1 MIPPHASAGSAERY
15 PSAYGLSAAVCQA
28 LRAAFIP
35 RRMRC
40 LWAAG
45 LAAALAANPYVLN
58 DGQSL
63 LMSSMGIACSAS
75 LLCGTI
81 LLCLKY
87 RFTAYVLLPAI
98 ILFNAGL
105 YMMQMRY
112 GLVLNLSVLSS
123 MAETNFQE
131 ACAFCTPASIAGTLL
146 LAGFIYLVIYWSRRS
161 LRQKATWGA
170 LACIWG
176 LYAALLLLSIPAASY
191 SSEPLYLYYT
201 SDKAKGWPL
210 VDIAMTCKLADEYI
224 TQDAGRFN
232 TLRNLPSCA
241 EPLSQCEAPDDLAVV
256 FHMGESVRG
265 DHLPLNGY
273 HRNTMPRL
281 SREPNVVSFPHAT
294 SFGIVT
300 RISAIGMFTDAEL
313 CRRTPGHSSF
323 IDLFNKHGF
332 RTVRIMDLS
341 GDSIHDYS
349 LGILTRNC
357 RERRQTPLQH
367 QTPGMMQERTS
378 LVMEESLKNFGR
390 NRQLYIIYNNGSH
403 MAFSYPAQ
411 AERFTPASCNMDDPK
426 ARLEETVNA
435 YDNSIVDLD
444 ASIHRMIALLK
455 NRPAIYFYCSDHGVA
470 LGEEGKMFQ
479 GHILPPVYRPAMF
492 IWYSDA
498 FASRYPDMVRALK
511 ANRLKARLPRPH
523 LPYPSFPGFHPVG
536 NRQERPESGFSG
548 RAGNSG
554 PPPAGNA
561 GGMAAHSR
569 TAAAVTRG
577 SRHALREKQQDAAAP
592 TAPGLAVDGR
602 CTPGHGAPPLPSR
615 QRTEWEKPCPKP
627 PPCTIQRVLRLR
639 PS

>member
-146 LAGFIYLVIYWSRRS
+146 LAGFIYLAIYWSRRS

-378 LVMEESLKNFGR
+378 LV
-390 NRQLYIIYNNGSH
+390 I
-403 MAFSYPAQ
+403 
-411 AERFTPASCNMDDPK
+411 
-426 ARLEETVNA
+426 
-435 YDNSIVDLD
+435 
-444 ASIHRMIALLK
+444 
-455 NRPAIYFYCSDHGVA
+455 
-470 LGEEGKMFQ
+470 
-479 GHILPPVYRPAMF
+479 
-492 IWYSDA
+492 
-498 FASRYPDMVRALK
+498 
-511 ANRLKARLPRPH
+511 
-523 LPYPSFPGFHPVG
+523 
-536 NRQERPESGFSG
+536 PE
-548 RAGNSG
+548 
-554 PPPAGNA
+554 
-561 GGMAAHSR
+561 
-569 TAAAVTRG
+569 
-577 SRHALREKQQDAAAP
+577 K
-592 TAPGLAVDGR
+592 
-602 CTPGHGAPPLPSR
+602 
-615 QRTEWEKPCPKP
+615 
-627 PPCTIQRVLRLR
+627 LR
-639 PS
+639 PQQAALYHLQ

>member
-146 LAGFIYLVIYWSRRS
+146 LAGFIYLAIYWSRRS

-191 SSEPLYLYYT
+191 RSEPLYLYYT

-403 MAFSYPAQ
+403 MAFSYPTQ

-511 ANRLKARLPRPH
+511 ANRLKAVSH
-523 LPYPSFPGFHPVG
+523 DHIFHTLLSLASIRSEIVRNDLNLASPDA
-536 NRQERPESGFSG
+536 RETPAPLQPE
-548 RAGNSG
+548 
-554 PPPAGNA
+554 
-561 GGMAAHSR
+561 
-569 TAAAVTRG
+569 T
-577 SRHALREKQQDAAAP
+577 
-592 TAPGLAVDGR
+592 LAEWQ
-602 CTPGHGAPPLPSR
+602 PIPAPPQP
-615 QRTEWEKPCPKP
+615 
-627 PPCTIQRVLRLR
+627 
-639 PS
+639 

>member
-1 MIPPHASAGSAERY
+1 
-15 PSAYGLSAAVCQA
+15 
-28 LRAAFIP
+28 
-35 RRMRC
+35 
-40 LWAAG
+40 
-45 LAAALAANPYVLN
+45 
-58 DGQSL
+58 
-63 LMSSMGIACSAS
+63 MS
-75 LLCGTI
+75 
-81 LLCLKY
+81 
-87 RFTAYVLLPAI
+87 FFPAI

-123 MAETNFQE
+123 MAETNFRKP
-131 ACAFCTPASIAGTLL
+131 APSAPPASIAGTLL
-146 LAGFIYLVIYWSRRS
+146 LAGFIYLAIYWSRRS

-241 EPLSQCEAPDDLAVV
+241 EPFPSAKPQTTWPWFSTWGECPGGPSSPERLPSEHNAPAFQRAQRRFL
-256 FHMGESVRG
+256 
-265 DHLPLNGY
+265 
-273 HRNTMPRL
+273 
-281 SREPNVVSFPHAT
+281 PHAT

-511 ANRLKARLPRPH
+511 ANRLKAVSH
-523 LPYPSFPGFHPVG
+523 DHIFHTLLSLASIRSEIVRNDLNLASPDA
-536 NRQERPESGFSG
+536 RETPAPLQPE
-548 RAGNSG
+548 
-554 PPPAGNA
+554 
-561 GGMAAHSR
+561 
-569 TAAAVTRG
+569 T
-577 SRHALREKQQDAAAP
+577 
-592 TAPGLAVDGR
+592 LAEWQ
-602 CTPGHGAPPLPSR
+602 PIPAPPQP
-615 QRTEWEKPCPKP
+615 
-627 PPCTIQRVLRLR
+627 
-639 PS
+639 

>member
-146 LAGFIYLVIYWSRRS
+146 LAGFIYLAIYWSRRS

-241 EPLSQCEAPDDLAVV
+241 EPFPSAKPQTTWPWFSTWGRVSGGPSSPERLPSEHNAPA
-256 FHMGESVRG
+256 FQR
-265 DHLPLNGY
+265 
-273 HRNTMPRL
+273 
-281 SREPNVVSFPHAT
+281 AQ
-294 SFGIVT
+294 
-300 RISAIGMFTDAEL
+300 
-313 CRRTPGHSSF
+313 RRF
-323 IDLFNKHGF
+323 
-332 RTVRIMDLS
+332 
-341 GDSIHDYS
+341 
-349 LGILTRNC
+349 
-357 RERRQTPLQH
+357 
-367 QTPGMMQERTS
+367 
-378 LVMEESLKNFGR
+378 
-390 NRQLYIIYNNGSH
+390 
-403 MAFSYPAQ
+403 
-411 AERFTPASCNMDDPK
+411 
-426 ARLEETVNA
+426 
-435 YDNSIVDLD
+435 
-444 ASIHRMIALLK
+444 
-455 NRPAIYFYCSDHGVA
+455 
-470 LGEEGKMFQ
+470 
-479 GHILPPVYRPAMF
+479 LPPCHFLRHRDQNFRHRHVYGCGT
-492 IWYSDA
+492 
-498 FASRYPDMVRALK
+498 V
-511 ANRLKARLPRPH
+511 
-523 LPYPSFPGFHPVG
+523 
-536 NRQERPESGFSG
+536 
-548 RAGNSG
+548 
-554 PPPAGNA
+554 PP
-561 GGMAAHSR
+561 HSR
-569 TAAAVTRG
+569 
-577 SRHALREKQQDAAAP
+577 SLLLH
-592 TAPGLAVDGR
+592 
-602 CTPGHGAPPLPSR
+602 
-615 QRTEWEKPCPKP
+615 
-627 PPCTIQRVLRLR
+627 
-639 PS
+639 

>member
-1 MIPPHASAGSAERY
+1 MTPPHASTRSAERY
-15 PSAYGLSAAVCQA
+15 ADRPGALSAVFQA
-28 LRAAFIP
+28 LRAAFFP

-45 LAAALAANPYVLN
+45 LAAALVVNPYVLN
-58 DGQSL
+58 DGQSV
-63 LMSSMGIACSAS
+63 LMSCMGIACSAS

-87 RFTAYVLLPAI
+87 RFTAYVVLPAI

-112 GLVLNLSVLSS
+112 GLTLNLSVLSS
-123 MAETNFQE
+123 MAETNFRE
-131 ACAFCTPASIAGTLL
+131 ACAFCTAASATGALL
-146 LAGFIYLVIYWSRRS
+146 LAAFIYLAIYWSRRS

-170 LACIWG
+170 LACIWS
-176 LYAALLLLSIPAASY
+176 LYGIFLLLGIPATSY

-210 VDIAMTCKLADEYI
+210 VDFVMAYKLADEYV
-224 TQDAGRFN
+224 TQDASRFN
-232 TLRNLPSCA
+232 ELRNLPSCA
-241 EPLSQCEAPDDLAVV
+241 EPLSGCDAPDDLAVV
-256 FHMGESVRG
+256 FHMGESVRA
-265 DHLPLNGY
+265 DHLSLNGY
-273 HRNTMPRL
+273 HRNTMPLL

-313 CRRTPGHSSF
+313 SRRRPAHSSF

-332 RTVRIMDLS
+332 RTVRIMDLC

-357 RERRQTPLQH
+357 RERKQTPPMH
-367 QTPGMMQERTS
+367 ETPGMMQERTS
-378 LVMEESLKNFGR
+378 LVMEESLKRHGR
-390 NRQLYIIYNNGSH
+390 EKQLYVIYNNGSH

-444 ASIHRMIALLK
+444 ASVHRMIALLK
-455 NRPAIYFYCSDHGVA
+455 DRPAIYFYCSDHGVA

-479 GHILPPVYRPAMF
+479 GHVLPPVYRPAMF
-492 IWYSDA
+492 VWYSDA

-511 ANRLKARLPRPH
+511 ANRLKAVSH
-523 LPYPSFPGFHPVG
+523 DHIFHTLLSLASIRSEIVRNGLNLSSPDA
-536 NRQERPESGFSG
+536 RETPAPLQPEVL
-548 RAGNSG
+548 AEW
-554 PPPAGNA
+554 
-561 GGMAAHSR
+561 
-569 TAAAVTRG
+569 
-577 SRHALREKQQDAAAP
+577 LAAP
-592 TAPGLAVDGR
+592 
-602 CTPGHGAPPLPSR
+602 APPQPLP
-615 QRTEWEKPCPKP
+615 
-627 PPCTIQRVLRLR
+627 
-639 PS
+639 

>member
-1 MIPPHASAGSAERY
+1 
-15 PSAYGLSAAVCQA
+15 
-28 LRAAFIP
+28 
-35 RRMRC
+35 
-40 LWAAG
+40 
-45 LAAALAANPYVLN
+45 
-58 DGQSL
+58 
-63 LMSSMGIACSAS
+63 
-75 LLCGTI
+75 
-81 LLCLKY
+81 
-87 RFTAYVLLPAI
+87 
-98 ILFNAGL
+98 
-105 YMMQMRY
+105 
-112 GLVLNLSVLSS
+112 
-123 MAETNFQE
+123 
-131 ACAFCTPASIAGTLL
+131 
-146 LAGFIYLVIYWSRRS
+146 
-161 LRQKATWGA
+161 
-170 LACIWG
+170 
-176 LYAALLLLSIPAASY
+176 
-191 SSEPLYLYYT
+191 
-201 SDKAKGWPL
+201 
-210 VDIAMTCKLADEYI
+210 
-224 TQDAGRFN
+224 
-232 TLRNLPSCA
+232 
-241 EPLSQCEAPDDLAVV
+241 
-256 FHMGESVRG
+256 MGESVRG

-411 AERFTPASCNMDDPK
+411 AERFTPASCNMDNPK

-511 ANRLKARLPRPH
+511 ANRLKAVSHDHIFHTLLSLASIRSEIVRNDLNLASPDARETPAPLQPETLAEWLPIP
-523 LPYPSFPGFHPVG
+523 
-536 NRQERPESGFSG
+536 
-548 RAGNSG
+548 
-554 PPPAGNA
+554 
-561 GGMAAHSR
+561 
-569 TAAAVTRG
+569 
-577 SRHALREKQQDAAAP
+577 
-592 TAPGLAVDGR
+592 
-602 CTPGHGAPPLPSR
+602 APPQP
-615 QRTEWEKPCPKP
+615 
-627 PPCTIQRVLRLR
+627 
-639 PS
+639 

>member
-146 LAGFIYLVIYWSRRS
+146 LAGFIYLAIYWSRRS

-435 YDNSIVDLD
+435 YDNSIRYTDGFLSRLIHMLEKQQID
-444 ASIHRMIALLK
+444 AAML
-455 NRPAIYFYCSDHGVA
+455 YTSDHGEDIFDDSRHLFLHASPVPSYYQLHVPFLIWMSDNYRETYSEHWKNA
-470 LGEEGKMFQ
+470 VDNKDKNISSSSSFFPTMLDLGGIETPYRDDSQSVTAPHYVLK
-479 GHILPPVYRPAMF
+479 PRVYLN
-492 IWYSDA
+492 DH
-498 FASRYPDMVRALK
+498 
-511 ANRLKARLPRPH
+511 NEPRP
-523 LPYPSFPGFHPVG
+523 LDDL
-536 NRQERPESGFSG
+536 
-548 RAGNSG
+548 
-554 PPPAGNA
+554 
-561 GGMAAHSR
+561 GMKKQDFR
-569 TAAAVTRG
+569 M
-577 SRHALREKQQDAAAP
+577 LEK
-592 TAPGLAVDGR
+592 R
-602 CTPGHGAPPLPSR
+602 NI
-615 QRTEWEKPCPKP
+615 KY
-627 PPCTIQRVLRLR
+627 
-639 PS
+639 